1 MVRIGYF
8 GYRGWAF
15 NLLDRLLSGV
25 DPKKSEIVVTGT
37 VEYRE
42 EEIAYRRFPNLQFI
56 NPKDGPALEAL
67 ARSHALTLA
76 LFYGWSWMVPD
87 ALTRSLDCLCL
98 HPSILPKYRGGTP
111 FQHQILNGETEGG
124 LTIFKMTDVLD
135 GGPILQQR
143 QFSLLG
149 TLREIFERVVDSGT
163 EATLQIIR
171 QYEEGD
177 VTMTPQANLGLNP
190 PYKRRKPSESE
201 LTLEQLAAMSARDFY
216 NFVRALDDPFP
227 NCFIRLS
234 QDEKLLVKE
243 VEIITRPPAHWTRF
257 DGTPTSV
264 GDATVFQLRDGYAKL
279 VRHAIKEEEPVPVKG
294 FTKTPSVSATRT
306 LHGDRAVE

>member
-15 NLLDRLLSGV
+15 AILDRLLSGV
-25 DPKKSEIVVTGT
+25 DPQKSEIALVGT

-42 EEIAYRRFPNLQFI
+42 EAINYRRYANLHYL
-56 NPKDGPALEAL
+56 NPKDGVALEEL

-76 LFYGWSWMVPD
+76 LFYGWSWIVPNS
-87 ALTRSLDCLCL
+87 LTQSLDCLCL
-98 HPSILPKYRGGTP
+98 HPSLLPKYRGGTP

-143 QFSLLG
+143 QFSLEG
-149 TLREIFERVVDSGT
+149 TLADILQRVVDHGT
-163 EATLQIIR
+163 EATLEIIR
-171 QYEEGD
+171 QYERGL
-177 VTMTPQANLGLNP
+177 VAMTLQENLDQFP

-201 LTLEQLAAMSARDFY
+201 RTLAQLAETSAHDFY

-227 NCFIRLS
+227 NCFIRLP
-234 QDEKLLVKE
+234 QGAKLLVKE
-243 VEIITRPPAHWTRF
+243 VEIIDRLPERSMLF
-257 DGTPTSV
+257 DGTRASV
-264 GDATVFQLRDGYAKL
+264 GDETVVRLHDGYAKL
-279 VRHAIKEEEPVPVKG
+279 VRYAVKEERPLPTAAGRTAENRKEP
-294 FTKTPSVSATRT
+294 
-306 LHGDRAVE
+306 RALPRGA

>member
-15 NLLDRLLSGV
+15 ALLDRLLSGI
-25 DPKKSEIVVTGT
+25 DPSKSDIVLVGT

-42 EEIAYRRFPNLQFI
+42 EAINYGRYANLQFT
-56 NPKDGPALEAL
+56 NPKDSTALETL
-67 ARSHALTLA
+67 ARSHTLTLA

-87 ALTRSLDCLCL
+87 ALTQHLDCLCL
-98 HPSILPKYRGGTP
+98 HPSLLPKYRGGTP

-143 QFSLLG
+143 QFSLEG
-149 TLREIFERVVDSGT
+149 TLADILQRVVGRGAD
-163 EATLQIIR
+163 ATLEIIR
-171 QYEEGD
+171 QYEAGR
-177 VTMTPQANLGLNP
+177 VTMTPQTNLDRFP

-201 LTLEQLAAMSARDFY
+201 LTIEQLANMSAQDFY

-234 QDEKLLVKE
+234 EREKLLVKE
-243 VEIITRPPAHWTRF
+243 VQMIDRPPKQGTRF
-257 DGTPTSV
+257 DGTRASV
-264 GDATVFQLRDGYAKL
+264 GGSTVFQLRGGKAQL
-279 VRHAIKEEEPVPVKG
+279 VRYAIKEAEPAPVTIERAANR
-294 FTKTPSVSATRT
+294 TKPRET
-306 LHGDRAVE
+306 LAEL